1 MKKSYIITVAVAL
14 LLLAE
19 GLDRASAQTLTTL
32 WQFNGTDGSYPNG
45 GLVQGSDG
53 NFYGTTEYG
62 GTNDYDP
69 PNYEYGEGTVL
80 KITTQG
86 TLTTLWQFGSSPT
99 DGKYPTAGL
108 VQGSD
113 GYFYG
118 TTYEGGTNGLPYGE
132 GTVFRISSAGTL
144 TTLWQ
149 FGSSP
154 TDGKYPTAGLVQGSD
169 GYFYGTTWQGGTNNE
184 GTVFK
189 ITTQGTLTTLHQFGS
204 GPIDGVLPEAGL
216 VEGSDGYFYGTTY
229 YGVSSTGV
237 VFRISSAGTL
247 TTLYQFGSS
256 PTDGRAPWA
265 GLMQGSDGYFYG
277 TTYRGGTNFIVYN
290 GYADYLGTVFKIT
303 SQGTLTTLWQFGS
316 SPTDGEE
323 PAAGLVQGSDG
334 YFYGTTYF
342 GGTNYDGV
350 VFRISSAGALTTLWQ
365 FGGSPTDGTAPFAGL
380 VQGSDGYFYGTTTYG
395 GTNNLPYGAGTVFRI
410 SSAGTLTTLWQFG
423 SSPTDG
429 KYPIAGLVQGSD
441 GYFYGTTWQGGTN
454 NEGVVFQDGVVF
466 QLSVPLSPPAN
477 QIAGIEFFSV
487 FGDTYTA
494 LLIPSVAGE
503 TYQLQYSD
511 SMNPTNWIN
520 SGDPITSIGGP
531 LSTFDLV
538 EPMMPQRF
546 YRFTITP

>member
-189 ITTQGTLTTLHQFGS
+189 ITTQGTLTTLYQFGS
-204 GPIDGVLPEAGL
+204 GPTDGVLPDAGL
-216 VEGSDGYFYGTTY
+216 VEGSDGYFYGTTENGGTNG
-229 YGVSSTGV
+229 GVAAGGGTV
-237 VFRISSAGTL
+237 YRISSA
-247 TTLYQFGSS
+247 
-256 PTDGRAPWA
+256 
-265 GLMQGSDGYFYG
+265 
-277 TTYRGGTNFIVYN
+277 
-290 GYADYLGTVFKIT
+290 
-303 SQGTLTTLWQFGS
+303 GTLTTLWQFGS